1 MDAQQFRLQLARLER
16 HYTRAQNERDAI
28 SFLDLA
34 HVLRI
39 WTEMKSDV
47 DDLARARGVSLNLP
61 HLAPTQLQRQA
72 RKGGGVIDLPLAG
85 GVSGP
90 TGTVWG
96 VRLTLG
102 RSRHE
107 EIEGKPVR
115 EPPKAVPTKM
125 SFTDWLA
132 AAVYWAPSDD
142 PKHRE
147 LAISREII
155 IKRVANVLGASHPA
169 GKEDSDSEN
178 RFDPYIKNLHNLQVL
193 DLPATYGQL
202 LEIAK
207 PIIEAAQKLVTAQE
221 STPSP
226 PASRRSGWLGAVGRW
241 LKRLV
246 TSGTTQRRLTLIP
259 EPKPGTRS
267 VLVQP
272 PGAAPFP
279 FIIGVGNL
287 DLLCG
292 QCGAVLLKSVVE
304 GQVSNVVFKCP
315 TCGNFSEAA

>member
-1 MDAQQFRLQLARLER
+1 MDPDQFRLQFARLER
-16 HYTRAQNERDAI
+16 HYNRAQNERDAI

-34 HVLRI
+34 HVLRV

-47 DDLARARGVSLNLP
+47 DDLARERGVSLDLP
-61 HLAPTQLQRQA
+61 HFAPTQLEKQA

-90 TGTVWG
+90 SGTVWG

-102 RSRHE
+102 RSRHK
-107 EIEGKPVR
+107 EIEGRPAP

-125 SFTDWLA
+125 SFADWLG

-169 GKEDSDSEN
+169 GKEDSDFEN
-178 RFDPYIKNLHNLQVL
+178 RFDPYIKSLHNLQVW

-207 PIIEAAQKLVTAQE
+207 PIIEAAQKVVTAQE
-221 STPSP
+221 STPTP
-226 PASRRSGWLGAVGRW
+226 PGSRRSGGVGGVGRW

-246 TSGTTQRRLTLIP
+246 TPGTTQRRLTLIP
-259 EPKPGTRS
+259 EPMPGTRS

-272 PGAAPFP
+272 SGAAPFP

-292 QCGAVLLKSVVE
+292 QCGAVLLKRVEE

-315 TCGNFSEAA
+315 ACGRFSEAA

>member
-1 MDAQQFRLQLARLER
+1 MDANQFRLQLARLER
-16 HYTRAQNERDAI
+16 HHNHAQDERDAI

-34 HVLRI
+34 HALRI

-47 DDLARARGVSLNLP
+47 DKLARARGVSLRLP
-61 HLAPTQLQRQA
+61 HHEPTRLEKDA
-72 RKGGGVIDLPLAG
+72 RKGGGVIDLPLPG
-85 GVSGP
+85 GVTGP

-107 EIEGKPVR
+107 EIAGRPVPQ
-115 EPPKAVPTKM
+115 PPKSVPTDM
-125 SFTDWLA
+125 SFTGWLA

-142 PKHRE
+142 PKHPE
-147 LAISREII
+147 LSISREII

-169 GKEDSDSEN
+169 GKDKSSEQEN
-178 RFDPYIKNLHNLQVL
+178 RFDPYIKRLHSLQVL

-207 PIIEAAQKLVTAQE
+207 PIIEAMQQLVTPQAPAPQGPAPDHKTSRMAE
-221 STPSP
+221 LAEAVWRALRRLGTP
-226 PASRRSGWLGAVGRW
+226 G
-241 LKRLV
+241 
-246 TSGTTQRRLTLIP
+246 TSQRRLALIT
-259 EPKPGTRS
+259 EPLPGTRS

-272 PGAAPFP
+272 PGAGPFP
-279 FIIGVGNL
+279 FIIGIGHL

-292 QCGAVLLKSVVE
+292 KLRHSPAQE
-304 GQVSNVVFKCP
+304 R
-315 TCGNFSEAA
+315 